1 MVSLVATL
9 LAAREHTLSFHF
21 TWSVPGFLAL
31 VAGVLALV
39 RQKNFNQIVAGYLV
53 LLGLWEVFRGSF

>member
-1 MVSLVATL
+1 MVPLVASL

-21 TWSVPGFLAL
+21 AWSVPGFLAL
-31 VAGVLALV
+31 IAGVLALV
-39 RQKNFNQIVAGYLV
+39 RPKNFNQIVAGYLV